1 MASASQ
7 AGSFQARSATVS
19 RVTNETKI
27 EVSLSLD
34 THPTFAPQTINVKTG
49 IGFLDHVSRVDLALS
64 ELCFAVDAD
73 LDGCLRACW
82 GGHRCCMRWPSTEA
96 CH

>member
-7 AGSFQARSATVS
+7 TGSFEARSATVS

-34 THPTFAPQTINVKTG
+34 THPTLAPQTINVKTG
-49 IGFLDHVSRVDLALS
+49 IGFLDHVSRIDPALS
-64 ELCFAVDAD
+64 DAFF
-73 LDGCLRACW
+73 
-82 GGHRCCMRWPSTEA
+82 CCRR
-96 CH
+96 